1 MSRVVMQAHL
11 RNELTN
17 ARKSHTVFTDV
28 GKDVGGLEES
38 FSPVE
43 LLADTFASCALSIM
57 GLIGGKMGYDFVG
70 AYAEVATEVSSE
82 EFRVKEI
89 KIDFHLP
96 QAVKEEDR
104 SKIETLLHE
113 KCVVGRSLNDDVI
126 QTATFNYDV

>member
-1 MSRVVMQAHL
+1 MSKVVMKEHL

-17 ARKSHTVFTDV
+17 SKQSHSVLTDV

-57 GLIGGKMGYDFVG
+57 GLIGGKMGYSFVG
-70 AYAEVATEVSSE
+70 AYAEVATDVSSE

-96 QAVKEEDR
+96 KDVKEEDR
-104 SKIETLLHE
+104 KEIETLLHE
-113 KCVVGRSLNDDVI
+113 KCVVGRSLNADLK
-126 QTATFNYDV
+126 QTATFTYDV

>member
-17 ARKSHTVFTDV
+17 AKKNHTVFTDV

-70 AYAEVATEVSSE
+70 AYAEVAADVSSE

-96 QAVKEEDR
+96 KAVKEEDR
-104 SKIETLLHE
+104 KKIETLLHE
-113 KCVVGRSLNDDVI
+113 KMCCWSQLECRFETDGYLHV
-126 QTATFNYDV
+126 

>member
-1 MSRVVMQAHL
+1 M
-11 RNELTN
+11 
-17 ARKSHTVFTDV
+17 
-28 GKDVGGLEES
+28 EES

-70 AYAEVATEVSSE
+70 AYAEVAADVSSE

-96 QAVKEEDR
+96 KAVKEEDR
-104 SKIETLLHE
+104 KKIETLLHE
-113 KCVVGRSLNDDVI
+113 KCVVGRSLNADLK
-126 QTATFNYDV
+126 QTATFTYDE